1 MIKGIKEEIKELP
14 LEVQEAHAKDK
25 KHATIGTT
33 AIATSALGSAAI
45 EWVNESLLPTEWF
58 AGAGVVGFVAWG
70 ITKVLMIEAESGLEH
85 LLE

>member
-1 MIKGIKEEIKELP
+1 MIKSIKEEIKELP
-14 LEVQEAHAKDK
+14 KEVQEAHAKDK

-33 AIATSALGSAAI
+33 AIATSALGSAAL

-70 ITKVLMIEAESGLEH
+70 ITRVLMLEAESGLEH